1 VVGDGRHEVTKNSG
15 NPAFNK
21 FTEHNW
27 KVLDE
32 LLEVAKQINKPPAQ
46 VALNWVATQ
55 PGITSTI
62 IGATKLSQ
70 LDNNL
75 AALDFEIP
83 VAQRELLDEV
93 GALQPIQPYIFYGSN
108 IQPMVT
114 GGTSVQAWAP
124 ARATGGATLPAE
136 PVKASA
142 AEG

>member
-1 VVGDGRHEVTKNSG
+1 MASNRQN
-15 NPAFNK
+15 
-21 FTEHNW
+21 
-27 KVLDE
+27 
-32 LLEVAKQINKPPAQ
+32 LERSHKASSLAES
-46 VALNWVATQ
+46 AHLRLVATQ
-55 PGITSTI
+55 PGVTSTI

-70 LDNNL
+70 LDHNL

-83 VAQRELLDEV
+83 AAHRKLLDEA
-93 GALQPIQPYIFYGSN
+93 GAPEPIQPYIFYGSN